1 MVDSKDYVRVMIQ
14 SGVDGVRV
22 DFLGDRAS
30 LPEVLAAMPKNQA
43 VEMEQI
49 KRDAQVLERRI
60 GSDRD
65 LGVSQHRLQF
75 SLSLLCALVAIVF
88 VVVSCGGRNNGRD
101 QNRVG
106 DVDVQ
111 RFYSVGV

>member
-1 MVDSKDYVRVMIQ
+1 MVDSKDYVRVTIQ

-30 LPEVLAAMPKNQA
+30 LPEVLAAIPGDRT
-43 VEMEQI
+43 VTLEQI

-60 GSDRD
+60 GSDHD
-65 LGVSQHRLQF
+65 LGVSSHRLQF
-75 SLSLLCALVAIVF
+75 SLSLLCTVVAIVF
-88 VVVSCGGRNNGRD
+88 LFVSCGGRNNDRD

-106 DVDVQ
+106 VVDVQ
-111 RFYSVGV
+111 RRFHSGV